1 MRLSDI
7 AQVLGCSVPTA
18 SLLRNGRY
26 GEVAKDSQLPER
38 YAALVRLVEEARA
51 AATLD
56 TAAICRTCPRED
68 CTGCRVAEL

>member
-1 MRLSDI
+1 MRLTDI

-26 GEVAKDSQLPER
+26 GEVAKDSALPQR
-38 YAALVRLVEEARA
+38 YAVLVRLVEEARA
-51 AATLD
+51 VATLD
-56 TAAICRTCPRED
+56 TAAICRTCPRDD